1 MKKLLSFVAI
11 LSLVAIPA
19 AAQTVKPLARSGAID
34 PFKLQPGSSF
44 SASSSVPGK
53 PVKKTVEETER
64 AKTISNFSE
73 ALDVIRENYAGGR
86 TDLNNLT
93 KSSIQGA
100 LRSLDPHSNYFDPN
114 EYQSLLEEQQSEYSG
129 IGATIVNFEK
139 DGILDTFVLAT
150 SPGSPAQKAGLR
162 FGDRIISVDGDWVGG
177 ESSEVVRDKVRG
189 EDGSTLRLIVER
201 AATMR
206 RDLVEIK
213 RSLVAEP
220 SVPDYYILRPGV
232 GYIDL
237 TEGFNYTTADEVG
250 TALRALHRQGMTSLV
265 LDLRGNPGGIL
276 EQAIKVAEKFLP
288 AGSVIVSQRGRM
300 RIDNHVWKSAN
311 NSPETIPVVLLVD
324 DGTASASEVV
334 AGALQD
340 HDRALIIGE
349 RTFGKGLVQDVINL
363 PYGSGL
369 TLTAA
374 RYYTPS
380 GRCIQRD
387 YSNGDIYDY
396 FRHQHEMTDAERA
409 KFEARTVTNRKVY
422 GGDGIMPD
430 EVVKDPDM
438 NPTQVALLDPLF
450 FFSTD
455 LINGRVKGFESYKI
469 DVNPTETQ
477 ALNMADLTAPDTLI
491 DAFRSYAVKAYKG
504 RISEQMVNSE
514 AQFVKLRIRFNLVT
528 AALGSVPAEQI
539 LIRDDAQVAK
549 AVDDLP
555 RAQQLAIAALR
566 ARLEHKK

>member
-1 MKKLLSFVAI
+1 MKRLLCLLGI
-11 LSLVAIPA
+11 LSIVASSA
-19 AAQTVKPLARSGAID
+19 MAQTVKPIRNAAASD
-34 PFKLQPGSSF
+34 PFTLNPGSSF
-44 SASSSVPGK
+44 SASSSVPDK
-53 PVKKTVEETER
+53 SVKKTAGETER

-73 ALDVIRENYAGGR
+73 ALDLIRENYAGL
-86 TDLNNLT
+86 TDVNNLT

-100 LRSLDPHSNYFDPN
+100 LRSLDPHSNYFDPA

-139 DGILDTFVLAT
+139 DGILDTFVLST

-177 ESSEVVRDKVRG
+177 ESSETVRDKVRG
-189 EDGSTLRLIVER
+189 ENGSTLRLIVER

-206 RDLVEIK
+206 RDLVAIK

-220 SVPDYYILRPGV
+220 SVPDHYILRPGV

-250 TALRALHRQGMTSLV
+250 TALRALHRQGITSLI

-300 RIDNHVWKSAN
+300 AIDNRVWKSTN
-311 NSPETIPVVLLVD
+311 NAPETIPVVLLVD
-324 DGTASASEVV
+324 EGTASASEVV

-430 EVVKDPDM
+430 EVLKDPDM
-438 NPTQVALLDPLF
+438 NATQVALLDPLF
-450 FFSTD
+450 FFS
-455 LINGRVKGFESYKI
+455 
-469 DVNPTETQ
+469 
-477 ALNMADLTAPDTLI
+477 
-491 DAFRSYAVKAYKG
+491 
-504 RISEQMVNSE
+504 
-514 AQFVKLRIRFNLVT
+514 
-528 AALGSVPAEQI
+528 
-539 LIRDDAQVAK
+539 
-549 AVDDLP
+549 
-555 RAQQLAIAALR
+555 
-566 ARLEHKK
+566 

>member
-1 MKKLLSFVAI
+1 MKRLLCLLGI
-11 LSLVAIPA
+11 LSISAVLA
-19 AAQTVKPLARSGAID
+19 AAQTVLPIRNSAESD
-34 PFKLQPGSSF
+34 PFKLKPGSSF
-44 SASSSVPGK
+44 SASSSTPQK
-53 PVKKTVEETER
+53 HINRTTEETER
-64 AKTISNFSE
+64 AKTVSDFSE
-73 ALDVIRENYAGGR
+73 ALDIIRQNYAGGQ
-86 TDLNNLT
+86 TDVNNLT

-100 LRSLDPHSNYFDPN
+100 LRSLDPHSNYFDPS
-114 EYQSLLEEQQSEYSG
+114 EYQALLEEQQSEYSG

-150 SPGSPAQKAGLR
+150 TPGSPAQKAGLR

-177 ESSEVVRDKVRG
+177 ESSDVVRDKVRG
-189 EDGSTLRLIVER
+189 DNGSTVRLIVER
-201 AATMR
+201 SLTMR
-206 RDLVEIK
+206 RDLIPIK

-250 TALRALHRQGMTSLV
+250 TALKALHRQGMTSLV

-288 AGSVIVSQRGRM
+288 AGSVIVSQRGRT
-300 RIDNHVWKSAN
+300 RIDSRVWKSAN

-340 HDRALIIGE
+340 YDRAYIIGE

-363 PYGSGL
+363 PFGSGL

-396 FRHQHEMTDAERA
+396 FRHRYEMSDAEKA
-409 KFEARTVTNRKVY
+409 KFEARTVTNRKVF

-430 EVVKDPDM
+430 EISKDPEM
-438 NPTQVALLDPLF
+438 NATEVALLDPLF
-450 FFSTD
+450 FFSVD

-469 DVNPTETQ
+469 DPNPANAKAFNTGDF
-477 ALNMADLTAPDTLI
+477 AAPDALV
-491 DAFRSYAVKAYKG
+491 DAFRSYAVKAYPR
-504 RISEQMVNSE
+504 RISEKMVNLE
-514 AQFVKLRIRFNLVT
+514 AQFVKLRLRYNLVT

-539 LIRDDAQVAK
+539 LIQDDAQVAK

-566 ARLEHKK
+566 ARLERKK

>member
-1 MKKLLSFVAI
+1 
-11 LSLVAIPA
+11 
-19 AAQTVKPLARSGAID
+19 
-34 PFKLQPGSSF
+34 
-44 SASSSVPGK
+44 
-53 PVKKTVEETER
+53 
-64 AKTISNFSE
+64 
-73 ALDVIRENYAGGR
+73 
-86 TDLNNLT
+86 
-93 KSSIQGA
+93 
-100 LRSLDPHSNYFDPN
+100 
-114 EYQSLLEEQQSEYSG
+114 
-129 IGATIVNFEK
+129 
-139 DGILDTFVLAT
+139 
-150 SPGSPAQKAGLR
+150 
-162 FGDRIISVDGDWVGG
+162 
-177 ESSEVVRDKVRG
+177 
-189 EDGSTLRLIVER
+189 
-201 AATMR
+201 
-206 RDLVEIK
+206 
-213 RSLVAEP
+213 
-220 SVPDYYILRPGV
+220 
-232 GYIDL
+232 
-237 TEGFNYTTADEVG
+237 
-250 TALRALHRQGMTSLV
+250 
-265 LDLRGNPGGIL
+265 
-276 EQAIKVAEKFLP
+276 
-288 AGSVIVSQRGRM
+288 
-300 RIDNHVWKSAN
+300 
-311 NSPETIPVVLLVD
+311 
-324 DGTASASEVV
+324 
-334 AGALQD
+334 
-340 HDRALIIGE
+340 
-349 RTFGKGLVQDVINL
+349 LVQDVINL

>member
-1 MKKLLSFVAI
+1 MKRLLFFVAI
-11 LSLVAIPA
+11 LSVVAVSGS
-19 AAQTVKPLARSGAID
+19 AQTIKPLPRSAAFD

-44 SASSSVPGK
+44 SASPSVPGK
-53 PVKKTVEETER
+53 PAKRTVGETER
-64 AKTISNFSE
+64 AKTISNFAE
-73 ALDVIRENYAGGR
+73 ALELIRENYAGGR
-86 TDLNNLT
+86 SDVNNLT

-100 LRSLDPHSNYFDPN
+100 LRSLDPHSNYFDPA

-177 ESSEVVRDKVRG
+177 EGSETVRDKVRG
-189 EDGSTLRLIVER
+189 ENGSTLRLVVER
-201 AATMR
+201 SATMR

-220 SVPDYYILRPGV
+220 SVPDHYILRPGI

-250 TALRALHRQGMTSLV
+250 SALRALHRQGMASLI

-300 RIDNHVWKSAN
+300 AIDNRVWRSTN
-311 NSPETIPVVLLVD
+311 NAPETIPIVLLVD
-324 DGTASASEVV
+324 EGTASASEVV

-430 EVVKDPDM
+430 EVLKDPDM
-438 NPTQVALLDPLF
+438 NPSQVALLDPLF

-455 LINGRVKGFESYKI
+455 LINGRVNGFEAYKI
-469 DVNPTETQ
+469 DPAEKKVFST
-477 ALNMADLTAPDTLI
+477 ADFTAPDGLV
-491 DAFRSYAVKAYKG
+491 DAFRSYAVKAYPG
-504 RISEQMVNSE
+504 RISDQMVKSE
-514 AQFVKLRIRFNLVT
+514 AKFVKLRLRFNLVT

-539 LIRDDAQVAK
+539 LIQDDAQVAK

-566 ARLEHKK
+566 ARLERKK